1 MKRRLDAA
9 RDLPAYRGED
19 SVLRRISLDQYS
31 EDRKTHSDTR
41 GSYTSG
47 SHSSDGCVCC
57 RQPIGL
63 VGLPGERDR
72 AFWEKMLL
80 SASVHNG
87 DFERHPW
94 DKQRVGCPERN
105 SPCHWDT
112 AVGDSTYEKPAEGK
126 PRISFSASEFQLT
139 RLHPTS
145 TRYQY
150 ALVLAY
156 NGSDRELTICA
167 VSRSHCWR

>member
-1 MKRRLDAA
+1 MPRGTCQPTVEKTLFSDESLLINTLRTERPIATHGALKLRVVIRQMGAYAA
-9 RDLPAYRGED
+9 GSR
-19 SVLRRISLDQYS
+19 
-31 EDRKTHSDTR
+31 SDWW
-41 GSYTSG
+41 GS
-47 SHSSDGCVCC
+47 
-57 RQPIGL
+57 
-63 VGLPGERDR
+63 PGNGIAR
-72 AFWEKMLL
+72 FGKKMLL

-94 DKQRVGCPERN
+94 DKQRVGRPERN